1 MSKQITV
8 PLEVYV
14 RLQELASLAT
24 YNYCEQDSEK
34 TRAEDT
40 QAVQVSAPEEADIEV
55 KEHAALSQQDDCRQS
70 ESDPRHPWS
79 LTNTDGAS
87 LLDERRVLRPEAA
100 ELYFTLLPLI
110 AQEFVQQQQALVA
123 AYRNTPKPGVARA
136 LMRPSNQRLIPL
148 TEVPHENR
156 RIAAR
161 IEKEFYTDVPESRRI
176 YGVLPGVMDYM
187 MRHDLNYETIL
198 NIIESPDS
206 TVVQES
212 AQENRY
218 GREVTLYTN
227 EGLGYQVVLNPLT
240 VEVLALRPL
249 TASAGGYQLSFEA
262 QSQLK
267 ALGLTSEYITRILDE
282 ADNRQPIP
290 GTNRTVYSLNGYQ
303 VEFSH
308 AEQQVIRIGRGSA
321 VSRNP
326 FESQPRM
333 SGKKKQRGRKIPH
346 DVDEFIQ
353 LLQEHGFTVTMG
365 GKHYDIRHEALAP
378 GLKAVTSVT
387 PSDSQR
393 WHLNSARQIRNTF
406 GIDLR
411 YADPRDSV
419 RGVIS
424 GDSAPGNIATKPASP
439 QAVASEGA
447 GSESTDPD
455 LSTSMKISE
464 G

>member
-1 MSKQITV
+1 MSAKQITV

-14 RLQELASLAT
+14 RLQELASLAG
-24 YNYCEQDSEK
+24 YSYRE
-34 TRAEDT
+34 AEDGE
-40 QAVQVSAPEEADIEV
+40 AVERIWD
-55 KEHAALSQQDDCRQS
+55 
-70 ESDPRHPWS
+70 
-79 LTNTDGAS
+79 LTNDEGAS
-87 LLDERRVLRPEAA
+87 LLDERGAIRPEAA
-100 ELYFTLLPLI
+100 ELYFTLMPLI
-110 AQEFVQQQQALVA
+110 AHKFVQQQQALVE
-123 AYRNTPKPGVARA
+123 AYRKTPKPAAARA
-136 LMRPSNQRLIPL
+136 KIRPSNQRLIPL
-148 TEVPHENR
+148 TEVPLENQ

-161 IEKEFYTDVPESRRI
+161 IEQEFYGEVPESRRI

-187 MRHDLNYETIL
+187 MRHDLGYPLLLE
-198 NIIESPDS
+198 IIESPES
-206 TVVQES
+206 VVREET
-212 AQENRY
+212 AEENRY
-218 GREVTLYTN
+218 GREVTLYTH
-227 EGLGYQVVLNPLT
+227 EDLGYQVVLNPLT

-249 TASAGGYQLSFEA
+249 KASAGGYQLSPDA

-290 GTNRTVYSLNGYQ
+290 GTSRTVYSLNGYQ

-308 AEQQVIRIGRGSA
+308 SEQQVIRIARGVA
-321 VSRNP
+321 ANRNP

-333 SGKKKQRGRKIPH
+333 SGRKRQRGRKIPH
-346 DVDEFIQ
+346 DVDEFVQ

-378 GLKAVTSVT
+378 GQKAVTSVT

-419 RGVIS
+419 RGIVQGTNPANNS
-424 GDSAPGNIATKPASP
+424 AKDVLPAEDSA
-439 QAVASEGA
+439 
-447 GSESTDPD
+447 SESSAGT
-455 LSTSMKISE
+455 E
-464 G
+464 

>member
-1 MSKQITV
+1 MSAKQITV

-14 RLQELASLAT
+14 RLQELASLAG
-24 YNYCEQDSEK
+24 YSYRE
-34 TRAEDT
+34 AEDGE
-40 QAVQVSAPEEADIEV
+40 AVERIWD
-55 KEHAALSQQDDCRQS
+55 
-70 ESDPRHPWS
+70 
-79 LTNTDGAS
+79 LTNDEGTS
-87 LLDERRVLRPEAA
+87 LLDERGAIRPEAA
-100 ELYFTLLPLI
+100 ELYFTLMPLI
-110 AQEFVQQQQALVA
+110 AHEFVQQQQALVE
-123 AYRNTPKPGVARA
+123 AYRKTPKPAAARA
-136 LMRPSNQRLIPL
+136 KIRPSNQRLIPL
-148 TEVPHENR
+148 TEVPLENQ

-161 IEKEFYTDVPESRRI
+161 IEQEFYGEVPESRRI

-187 MRHDLNYETIL
+187 MRHDLGYPLLLE
-198 NIIESPDS
+198 IIESPES
-206 TVVQES
+206 VVREET
-212 AQENRY
+212 AEENRY
-218 GREVTLYTN
+218 GREVTLYTH
-227 EGLGYQVVLNPLT
+227 EDLGYQVVLNPLT

-249 TASAGGYQLSFEA
+249 KASAGGYQLSPDA

-290 GTNRTVYSLNGYQ
+290 GTSRTVYSLNGYQ

-308 AEQQVIRIGRGSA
+308 SEQQVIRIARGVA
-321 VSRNP
+321 ANRNP

-333 SGKKKQRGRKIPH
+333 SGRKRQRGRKIPH
-346 DVDEFIQ
+346 DVDEFVQ

-378 GLKAVTSVT
+378 GQKAVTSVT

-419 RGVIS
+419 RGIVR
-424 GDSAPGNIATKPASP
+424 GTNPANNPAKDALPAEDSA
-439 QAVASEGA
+439 
-447 GSESTDPD
+447 SESNAGP
-455 LSTSMKISE
+455 E
-464 G
+464 

>member
-1 MSKQITV
+1 MSAKQITV

-14 RLQELASLAT
+14 RLQELASLAG
-24 YNYCEQDSEK
+24 YSYRE
-34 TRAEDT
+34 AEDG
-40 QAVQVSAPEEADIEV
+40 EAAERTWD
-55 KEHAALSQQDDCRQS
+55 
-70 ESDPRHPWS
+70 
-79 LTNTDGAS
+79 LTNDEGTS
-87 LLDERRVLRPEAA
+87 LLDEHGAIRPEAA
-100 ELYFTLLPLI
+100 ELYFTLMPLI
-110 AQEFVQQQQALVA
+110 AHEFVQQQQALVE
-123 AYRNTPKPGVARA
+123 AYRKTPKPAAARA
-136 LMRPSNQRLIPL
+136 KIRPSNQRLIPL
-148 TEVPHENR
+148 TEVPLENQ

-161 IEKEFYTDVPESRRI
+161 IEQEFYGEVPESRRI

-187 MRHDLNYETIL
+187 MRHDLGYPLLLE
-198 NIIESPDS
+198 IIESPES
-206 TVVQES
+206 VVREET
-212 AQENRY
+212 AEENRY
-218 GREVTLYTN
+218 GREVTLYTH
-227 EGLGYQVVLNPLT
+227 EDLGYQVVLNPLT

-249 TASAGGYQLSFEA
+249 KASAGGYQLSPDA

-290 GTNRTVYSLNGYQ
+290 GTSRTVYSLNGYQ

-308 AEQQVIRIGRGSA
+308 SEQQVIRIARGVA
-321 VSRNP
+321 ANRNP

-333 SGKKKQRGRKIPH
+333 SGRKRQRGRKIPH
-346 DVDEFIQ
+346 DVDEFVQ

-378 GLKAVTSVT
+378 GQKAVTSVT

-419 RGVIS
+419 RGIVQ
-424 GDSAPGNIATKPASP
+424 GTNPANNPAKDALPAEDSA
-439 QAVASEGA
+439 
-447 GSESTDPD
+447 SESSAGT
-455 LSTSMKISE
+455 E
-464 G
+464 

>member
-1 MSKQITV
+1 MSAKQITV

-14 RLQELASLAT
+14 RLQELASLAGYSYRET
-24 YNYCEQDSEK
+24 
-34 TRAEDT
+34 
-40 QAVQVSAPEEADIEV
+40 EEAAERTWD
-55 KEHAALSQQDDCRQS
+55 
-70 ESDPRHPWS
+70 
-79 LTNTDGAS
+79 LTNDEGAS
-87 LLDERRVLRPEAA
+87 LLDERGAIRPEAA
-100 ELYFTLLPLI
+100 ELYFTLMPLI
-110 AQEFVQQQQALVA
+110 AHEFVQQQQALVE
-123 AYRNTPKPGVARA
+123 AYRKTPKPAAARA
-136 LMRPSNQRLIPL
+136 KIRPSNQRLIPL
-148 TEVPHENR
+148 TEVPLENQ

-161 IEKEFYTDVPESRRI
+161 IEQEFYGEVPESRRI

-187 MRHDLNYETIL
+187 MRHDLGYPLLLE
-198 NIIESPDS
+198 IIESP
-206 TVVQES
+206 ES
-212 AQENRY
+212 MVREETAEENRY
-218 GREVTLYTN
+218 GREVTLYTH
-227 EGLGYQVVLNPLT
+227 EDLGYQVVLNPLT

-249 TASAGGYQLSFEA
+249 KASAGGYQLSPDA

-290 GTNRTVYSLNGYQ
+290 GTSRTVYSLNGYQ

-308 AEQQVIRIGRGSA
+308 SEQQVIRIARGVA
-321 VSRNP
+321 ANRNP

-333 SGKKKQRGRKIPH
+333 SGRKRQRGRKIPH
-346 DVDEFIQ
+346 DVDEFVQ

-378 GLKAVTSVT
+378 GQKAVTSVT

-419 RGVIS
+419 RGIVQGTNPANNS
-424 GDSAPGNIATKPASP
+424 AKDALPAEDSA
-439 QAVASEGA
+439 
-447 GSESTDPD
+447 SESSAGTA
-455 LSTSMKISE
+455 
-464 G
+464 

>member
-1 MSKQITV
+1 MSAKQITV

-14 RLQELASLAT
+14 RLQELASLAG
-24 YNYCEQDSEK
+24 YSYREAEDSEA
-34 TRAEDT
+34 AERTWD
-40 QAVQVSAPEEADIEV
+40 
-55 KEHAALSQQDDCRQS
+55 
-70 ESDPRHPWS
+70 
-79 LTNTDGAS
+79 LTNDEGTS
-87 LLDERRVLRPEAA
+87 LLDEHGVIRPEAA
-100 ELYFTLLPLI
+100 ELYFTLMPLI
-110 AQEFVQQQQALVA
+110 AHEFVQQQQALVE
-123 AYRNTPKPGVARA
+123 AYRKTPKPAAARA
-136 LMRPSNQRLIPL
+136 KIRPSNQRLIPL
-148 TEVPHENR
+148 TEVPLENQ

-161 IEKEFYTDVPESRRI
+161 IEQEFYGKVPESRRI

-187 MRHDLNYETIL
+187 MRHDLGYPLLLE
-198 NIIESPDS
+198 IIESPES
-206 TVVQES
+206 VVREET
-212 AQENRY
+212 AEENRY
-218 GREVTLYTN
+218 GREVTLYTH
-227 EGLGYQVVLNPLT
+227 EDLGYQVVLNPLT

-249 TASAGGYQLSFEA
+249 KASAGGYQLSPDA

-290 GTNRTVYSLNGYQ
+290 GTSRTVYSLNGYQ

-308 AEQQVIRIGRGSA
+308 SEQQVIRIARGVA
-321 VSRNP
+321 ANRNP

-333 SGKKKQRGRKIPH
+333 SGRKRQRGRKIPH
-346 DVDEFIQ
+346 DVDEFVQ

-378 GLKAVTSVT
+378 GQKAVTSVT

-419 RGVIS
+419 RGIVQGTNPANNS
-424 GDSAPGNIATKPASP
+424 AKDALPAEDS
-439 QAVASEGA
+439 V
-447 GSESTDPD
+447 SESSAGT
-455 LSTSMKISE
+455 E
-464 G
+464 

>member
-1 MSKQITV
+1 MSAKQITV

-14 RLQELASLAT
+14 RLQELASLAG
-24 YNYCEQDSEK
+24 YSYREAEDSEA
-34 TRAEDT
+34 AERTWD
-40 QAVQVSAPEEADIEV
+40 
-55 KEHAALSQQDDCRQS
+55 
-70 ESDPRHPWS
+70 
-79 LTNTDGAS
+79 LTNDEGTS
-87 LLDERRVLRPEAA
+87 LLDEHGVIRPEAA
-100 ELYFTLLPLI
+100 ELYFTLMPLI
-110 AQEFVQQQQALVA
+110 AHEFVQQQQALVE
-123 AYRNTPKPGVARA
+123 AYRKTPKPAAARA
-136 LMRPSNQRLIPL
+136 KIRPSNQRLIPL
-148 TEVPHENR
+148 TEVPLENQ

-161 IEKEFYTDVPESRRI
+161 IEQEFYGKVPESRRI

-187 MRHDLNYETIL
+187 MRHDLGYPLLLE
-198 NIIESPDS
+198 IIESPES
-206 TVVQES
+206 VVREET
-212 AQENRY
+212 AEENRY
-218 GREVTLYTN
+218 GREVTLYTH
-227 EGLGYQVVLNPLT
+227 EDLGYQVVLNPLT

-249 TASAGGYQLSFEA
+249 KASAGGYQLSPDA

-290 GTNRTVYSLNGYQ
+290 GTSRTVYSLNGYQ

-308 AEQQVIRIGRGSA
+308 SEQQVIRIARGVA
-321 VSRNP
+321 ANRNP

-333 SGKKKQRGRKIPH
+333 SGRKRQRGRKIPH
-346 DVDEFIQ
+346 DVDEFVQ

-378 GLKAVTSVT
+378 GQKAVTSVT

-419 RGVIS
+419 RGIVQ
-424 GDSAPGNIATKPASP
+424 GTNPANNPAKDALPAEGS
-439 QAVASEGA
+439 ASESRA
-447 GSESTDPD
+447 GTE
-455 LSTSMKISE
+455 
-464 G
+464 

>member
-1 MSKQITV
+1 MSAKQITV

-14 RLQELASLAT
+14 RLQELASLAG
-24 YNYCEQDSEK
+24 YSYRE
-34 TRAEDT
+34 AEDG
-40 QAVQVSAPEEADIEV
+40 EAAERIWD
-55 KEHAALSQQDDCRQS
+55 
-70 ESDPRHPWS
+70 
-79 LTNTDGAS
+79 LTNDEGTS
-87 LLDERRVLRPEAA
+87 LLDEHGAIRPEAA
-100 ELYFTLLPLI
+100 ELYFTLMPLI
-110 AQEFVQQQQALVA
+110 AHEFVQQQQALVE
-123 AYRNTPKPGVARA
+123 AYRKTPKPAAARA
-136 LMRPSNQRLIPL
+136 KIRPSNQRLIPL
-148 TEVPHENR
+148 TEVPLENQ

-161 IEKEFYTDVPESRRI
+161 IEQEFYGEVPESRRI

-187 MRHDLNYETIL
+187 MRHDLGYPLLLE
-198 NIIESPDS
+198 IIESPES
-206 TVVQES
+206 VVREET
-212 AQENRY
+212 AEENRY
-218 GREVTLYTN
+218 GREVTLYTH
-227 EGLGYQVVLNPLT
+227 EDLGYQVVLNPLT

-249 TASAGGYQLSFEA
+249 KASAGGYQLSPDA

-290 GTNRTVYSLNGYQ
+290 GTSRTVYSLNGYQ

-308 AEQQVIRIGRGSA
+308 SEQQVIRIARGVA
-321 VSRNP
+321 ANRNP

-333 SGKKKQRGRKIPH
+333 SGRKRQRGRKIPH
-346 DVDEFIQ
+346 DVDEFVQ

-378 GLKAVTSVT
+378 GQKAVTSVT

-419 RGVIS
+419 RGIVQGTNPANNS
-424 GDSAPGNIATKPASP
+424 AKDVLPAEDSA
-439 QAVASEGA
+439 
-447 GSESTDPD
+447 SESSAGT
-455 LSTSMKISE
+455 E
-464 G
+464 

>member
-1 MSKQITV
+1 MSAKQITV

-14 RLQELASLAT
+14 RLQELASLAG
-24 YNYCEQDSEK
+24 YSYRE
-34 TRAEDT
+34 AEDG
-40 QAVQVSAPEEADIEV
+40 EAAERTWD
-55 KEHAALSQQDDCRQS
+55 
-70 ESDPRHPWS
+70 
-79 LTNTDGAS
+79 LTNDEGTS
-87 LLDERRVLRPEAA
+87 LLDEHGAIRPEAA
-100 ELYFTLLPLI
+100 ELYFTLMPLI
-110 AQEFVQQQQALVA
+110 AHEFVQQQQALVE
-123 AYRNTPKPGVARA
+123 AYRKTPKPAAARA
-136 LMRPSNQRLIPL
+136 KIRPSNQRLIPL
-148 TEVPHENR
+148 TEVPLENQ

-161 IEKEFYTDVPESRRI
+161 IEQEFYGEVPESRRI

-187 MRHDLNYETIL
+187 MRHDLGYPLLLE
-198 NIIESPDS
+198 IIESPES
-206 TVVQES
+206 VVREET
-212 AQENRY
+212 AEENRY
-218 GREVTLYTN
+218 GREVTLYTH
-227 EGLGYQVVLNPLT
+227 EDLGYQVVLNPLT

-249 TASAGGYQLSFEA
+249 KASAGGYQLSPDA

-290 GTNRTVYSLNGYQ
+290 GTSRTVYSLNGYQ

-308 AEQQVIRIGRGSA
+308 SEQQVIRIARGVA
-321 VSRNP
+321 ANRNP

-333 SGKKKQRGRKIPH
+333 SGRKRQRGRKIPH
-346 DVDEFIQ
+346 DVDEFVQ

-378 GLKAVTSVT
+378 GQKAVTSVT

-419 RGVIS
+419 RGIVQGTNPANNS
-424 GDSAPGNIATKPASP
+424 AKDALPAEDS
-439 QAVASEGA
+439 V
-447 GSESTDPD
+447 SESSAGT
-455 LSTSMKISE
+455 E
-464 G
+464 

>member
-1 MSKQITV
+1 MSAKQITV

-14 RLQELASLAT
+14 RLQELASLAG
-24 YNYCEQDSEK
+24 YSYRE
-34 TRAEDT
+34 AEDRE
-40 QAVQVSAPEEADIEV
+40 AVERIWD
-55 KEHAALSQQDDCRQS
+55 
-70 ESDPRHPWS
+70 
-79 LTNTDGAS
+79 LTNDEGAS
-87 LLDERRVLRPEAA
+87 LLDERGAIRPEAA
-100 ELYFTLLPLI
+100 ELYFTLMPLI
-110 AQEFVQQQQALVA
+110 AHEFVQQQQALVE
-123 AYRNTPKPGVARA
+123 AYRKTPKPAAARA
-136 LMRPSNQRLIPL
+136 KIRPSNQRLIPL
-148 TEVPHENR
+148 TEVPLENQ

-161 IEKEFYTDVPESRRI
+161 IEQEFYGEVPESRRI

-187 MRHDLNYETIL
+187 MRHDLGYPLLLE
-198 NIIESPDS
+198 IIESPES
-206 TVVQES
+206 VVREET
-212 AQENRY
+212 AEENRY
-218 GREVTLYTN
+218 GREVTLYTH
-227 EGLGYQVVLNPLT
+227 EDLGYQVVLNPLT

-249 TASAGGYQLSFEA
+249 KASAGGYQLSPDA

-290 GTNRTVYSLNGYQ
+290 GTSRTVYSLNGYQ

-308 AEQQVIRIGRGSA
+308 SEQQVIRIARGVA
-321 VSRNP
+321 ANRNP

-333 SGKKKQRGRKIPH
+333 SGRKRQRGRKIPH
-346 DVDEFIQ
+346 DVDEFVQ

-378 GLKAVTSVT
+378 GQKAVTSVT

-419 RGVIS
+419 RGIVQGTNPANNPS
-424 GDSAPGNIATKPASP
+424 KDALPAEDSA
-439 QAVASEGA
+439 
-447 GSESTDPD
+447 SESIAGT
-455 LSTSMKISE
+455 E
-464 G
+464 

>member
-1 MSKQITV
+1 MSAKQITV

-14 RLQELASLAT
+14 RLQELASLAG
-24 YNYCEQDSEK
+24 YSYRE
-34 TRAEDT
+34 AEDG
-40 QAVQVSAPEEADIEV
+40 EAAERIWD
-55 KEHAALSQQDDCRQS
+55 
-70 ESDPRHPWS
+70 
-79 LTNTDGAS
+79 LTNDEGTS
-87 LLDERRVLRPEAA
+87 LLDEHGAIRPEAA
-100 ELYFTLLPLI
+100 ELYFTLMPLI
-110 AQEFVQQQQALVA
+110 AHEFVQQQQALVE
-123 AYRNTPKPGVARA
+123 AYRKTPKPAAARA
-136 LMRPSNQRLIPL
+136 KIRPSNQRLIPL
-148 TEVPHENR
+148 TEVPLENQ

-161 IEKEFYTDVPESRRI
+161 IEQEFYGEVPESRRI

-187 MRHDLNYETIL
+187 MRHDLGYPLLLE
-198 NIIESPDS
+198 IIESPES
-206 TVVQES
+206 VVREET
-212 AQENRY
+212 AEENRY
-218 GREVTLYTN
+218 GREVTLYTH
-227 EGLGYQVVLNPLT
+227 EDLGYQVVLNPLT

-249 TASAGGYQLSFEA
+249 KASAGGYQLSPDA

-290 GTNRTVYSLNGYQ
+290 GTSRTVYSLNGYQ

-308 AEQQVIRIGRGSA
+308 SEQQVIRIARGVA
-321 VSRNP
+321 ANRNP

-333 SGKKKQRGRKIPH
+333 SGRKRQRGRKIPH
-346 DVDEFIQ
+346 DVDEFVQ

-378 GLKAVTSVT
+378 GQKAVTSVT

-419 RGVIS
+419 RGIVQGTNPANNS
-424 GDSAPGNIATKPASP
+424 AKDALPAEDSA
-439 QAVASEGA
+439 
-447 GSESTDPD
+447 SESSAGT
-455 LSTSMKISE
+455 E
-464 G
+464 

>member
-1 MSKQITV
+1 MSAKQITV

-14 RLQELASLAT
+14 RLQELASLAG
-24 YNYCEQDSEK
+24 YSYRE
-34 TRAEDT
+34 AEDG
-40 QAVQVSAPEEADIEV
+40 EAAERIWD
-55 KEHAALSQQDDCRQS
+55 
-70 ESDPRHPWS
+70 
-79 LTNTDGAS
+79 LTNDEGAS
-87 LLDERRVLRPEAA
+87 LLDEHGAIRPEAA
-100 ELYFTLLPLI
+100 ELYFTLMPLI
-110 AQEFVQQQQALVA
+110 AHEFVQQQQALVE
-123 AYRNTPKPGVARA
+123 AYRKTPKPAAARA
-136 LMRPSNQRLIPL
+136 KIRPSNQRLIPL
-148 TEVPHENR
+148 TEVPLENQ

-161 IEKEFYTDVPESRRI
+161 IEQEFYGEVPESRRI

-187 MRHDLNYETIL
+187 MRHDLGYPLLLE
-198 NIIESPDS
+198 IIESPES
-206 TVVQES
+206 VVREET
-212 AQENRY
+212 AEENRY
-218 GREVTLYTN
+218 GREVTLYTH
-227 EGLGYQVVLNPLT
+227 EDLGYQVVLNPLT

-249 TASAGGYQLSFEA
+249 KASAGGYQLSPDA

-290 GTNRTVYSLNGYQ
+290 GTSRTVYSLNGYQ

-308 AEQQVIRIGRGSA
+308 SEQQVIRIARGVA
-321 VSRNP
+321 ANRNP

-333 SGKKKQRGRKIPH
+333 SGRKRQRGRKIPH
-346 DVDEFIQ
+346 DVDEFVQ

-378 GLKAVTSVT
+378 GQKAVTSVT

-419 RGVIS
+419 RGIVQGTNPANNS
-424 GDSAPGNIATKPASP
+424 AKDALPAEDSA
-439 QAVASEGA
+439 
-447 GSESTDPD
+447 SESSAGT
-455 LSTSMKISE
+455 E
-464 G
+464 

>member
-1 MSKQITV
+1 MSAKQITV

-14 RLQELASLAT
+14 RLQELASLAG
-24 YNYCEQDSEK
+24 YSYRE
-34 TRAEDT
+34 AEDG
-40 QAVQVSAPEEADIEV
+40 EAAERIWD
-55 KEHAALSQQDDCRQS
+55 
-70 ESDPRHPWS
+70 
-79 LTNTDGAS
+79 LTNDEGTS
-87 LLDERRVLRPEAA
+87 LLDEHGAIRPEAA
-100 ELYFTLLPLI
+100 ELYFTLMPLI
-110 AQEFVQQQQALVA
+110 AHEFVQQQQALVE
-123 AYRNTPKPGVARA
+123 AYRKTPKPAAARA
-136 LMRPSNQRLIPL
+136 KIRPSNQRLIPL
-148 TEVPHENR
+148 TEVPLENQ

-161 IEKEFYTDVPESRRI
+161 IEQEFYGEVPESRRI

-187 MRHDLNYETIL
+187 MRHDLGYPLLLE
-198 NIIESPDS
+198 IIESPES
-206 TVVQES
+206 VVRKET
-212 AQENRY
+212 AEENRY
-218 GREVTLYTN
+218 GREVTLYTH
-227 EGLGYQVVLNPLT
+227 EDLGYQVVLNPLT

-249 TASAGGYQLSFEA
+249 KASAGGYQLSPDA

-290 GTNRTVYSLNGYQ
+290 GTSRTVYSLNGYQ

-308 AEQQVIRIGRGSA
+308 SEQQVIRIARGVA
-321 VSRNP
+321 ANRNP

-333 SGKKKQRGRKIPH
+333 SGRKRQRGRKIPH
-346 DVDEFIQ
+346 DVDEFVQ

-378 GLKAVTSVT
+378 GQKAVTSVT

-419 RGVIS
+419 RGLVQGTNPANNS
-424 GDSAPGNIATKPASP
+424 AKDALPAEDSA
-439 QAVASEGA
+439 
-447 GSESTDPD
+447 SESSAGT
-455 LSTSMKISE
+455 E
-464 G
+464 

>member
-1 MSKQITV
+1 MSAKQITV

-14 RLQELASLAT
+14 RLQELASLAG
-24 YNYCEQDSEK
+24 YSYRE
-34 TRAEDT
+34 AEDG
-40 QAVQVSAPEEADIEV
+40 EAAERTWD
-55 KEHAALSQQDDCRQS
+55 
-70 ESDPRHPWS
+70 
-79 LTNTDGAS
+79 LTNDEGAS
-87 LLDERRVLRPEAA
+87 LLDERGAIRPEAA
-100 ELYFTLLPLI
+100 ELYFTLMPLI
-110 AQEFVQQQQALVA
+110 AHEFVQQQQALVE
-123 AYRNTPKPGVARA
+123 AYRKTPKPAAARA
-136 LMRPSNQRLIPL
+136 KIRPSNQRLIPL
-148 TEVPHENR
+148 TEVPLENQ

-161 IEKEFYTDVPESRRI
+161 IEQEFYGEVPESHRI

-187 MRHDLNYETIL
+187 MRHDLGYPLLLE
-198 NIIESPDS
+198 IIESPES
-206 TVVQES
+206 VVREET
-212 AQENRY
+212 AEENRY
-218 GREVTLYTN
+218 GREVTLYTH
-227 EGLGYQVVLNPLT
+227 EDLGYQVVLNPLT

-249 TASAGGYQLSFEA
+249 KASAGGYQLSPDA

-290 GTNRTVYSLNGYQ
+290 GTSRTVYSLNGYQ

-308 AEQQVIRIGRGSA
+308 SEQQVIRIARGVA
-321 VSRNP
+321 ANRNP

-333 SGKKKQRGRKIPH
+333 SGRKRQRGRKIPH
-346 DVDEFIQ
+346 DVDEFVQ

-378 GLKAVTSVT
+378 GQKAVTSVT

-419 RGVIS
+419 RGIVQGTNPANNS
-424 GDSAPGNIATKPASP
+424 AKDALPAEDSA
-439 QAVASEGA
+439 
-447 GSESTDPD
+447 SESSAGT
-455 LSTSMKISE
+455 E
-464 G
+464 

>member
-1 MSKQITV
+1 MSAKQITV

-14 RLQELASLAT
+14 RLQELASLAG
-24 YNYCEQDSEK
+24 YSYRE
-34 TRAEDT
+34 AEETTERNWD
-40 QAVQVSAPEEADIEV
+40 
-55 KEHAALSQQDDCRQS
+55 
-70 ESDPRHPWS
+70 
-79 LTNTDGAS
+79 LTNDEGAS
-87 LLDERRVLRPEAA
+87 LLDERGALRPEAA
-100 ELYFTLLPLI
+100 ELYFTLMPLI
-110 AQEFVQQQQALVA
+110 AHEFVQQQQALVE
-123 AYRNTPKPGVARA
+123 AYRKTPKPAAARA
-136 LMRPSNQRLIPL
+136 KIRPSNQRLIPL
-148 TEVPHENR
+148 TEVPLENR

-161 IEKEFYTDVPESRRI
+161 IEQEFYGEVPKSRRI

-187 MRHDLNYETIL
+187 MRHDLGYALLLE
-198 NIIESPDS
+198 IIESPES
-206 TVVQES
+206 VVREET
-212 AQENRY
+212 AEENRY
-218 GREVTLYTN
+218 GREVTLYTH
-227 EGLGYQVVLNPLT
+227 EDLGYQVVLNPLT

-249 TASAGGYQLSFEA
+249 KASAGGYQLSLEA

-290 GTNRTVYSLNGYQ
+290 GTSRTVYSLNGYQ

-308 AEQQVIRIGRGSA
+308 SDQQVIRIARGVA
-321 VSRNP
+321 ANRNP

-333 SGKKKQRGRKIPH
+333 SGRKRQRGRKIPH
-346 DVDEFIQ
+346 DVDEFVQ

-378 GLKAVTSVT
+378 GQKAVTSVT

-419 RGVIS
+419 RGIVRGTRPAKDAS
-424 GDSAPGNIATKPASP
+424 PAEDSAPDDGKQPADSASKKAEG
-439 QAVASEGA
+439 QRSEGERA
-447 GSESTDPD
+447 E
-455 LSTSMKISE
+455 
-464 G
+464 